1 MRPEALRKSFRKR
14 CGTKHA
20 PRLISGILA
29 TVIGLS
35 ASLFMGLS
43 VGHSSTAATTSNRSP
58 SSASGE
64 SAAVVLGRTRDLLRK
79 GQTEAALK
87 KLDSESA
94 PLLKQAPTEPAVRLA
109 RAKILEALGRNA
121 EAIQEYTKA
130 IEKKSAFDT
139 QLRFAAGRLYAKLD
153 KPDLAR
159 ESFNGVLSADRK
171 DVPNALR
178 VRTVLELAKVMAHQ
192 AEAKPKIWRDVVK
205 LLQPALKA
213 SRGHDVHPEYL
224 YLLLRAKRAQG
235 ISDCRLAKDL
245 YSKYPATNEIS
256 EWGPLLPLN
265 KVDDKKLS
273 CSATVKDIQ
282 TRLRRL
288 QLYGQ
293 IDRTLKEISELR
305 TKGVFDVW
313 TLDSFEIGAMLAQ
326 GRNDEAM
333 KLLMQHSEM
342 HRGRPQFWNV
352 FGRITSRLGDFTASS
367 GAYMKA
373 YELAPRGRAASDALF
388 NSAFASY
395 QMQDYD
401 GAEKTFS
408 MLSSKYGS
416 AKVARDARWHLAWMS
431 YLRGDYETAL
441 SRWQSLLKERTK
453 RRATRGDSTSPD
465 RIQYWSAMAMLR
477 LGKEAEAVA
486 VLRGLLQ
493 DPSIDYYAVLA
504 WYRLKSIPSVKLTDA
519 ESRIGFRQNVS
530 EQILK
535 ETIVQDTIDAST
547 DATKEA
553 IVDPAAQVADA
564 ADATANTS
572 ADDDGGSD
580 DDAADG
586 ATDSSADSATDE
598 NGDGGTDTA
607 IEAPTSAAVRDP
619 ALQRRLDRVRLLYA
633 IGMNEETRWE
643 LQNLDS
649 QVRHPQDRRVMM
661 TELHRM
667 GRWDRS
673 STLGELAFGGQR
685 LRGGIDGA
693 RDLWEFAYPRAW
705 PDYVVPSAKAASIEE
720 ELVWSI
726 MRAESQYRAE
736 AKSPVG
742 ATGLMQIMPFT
753 GEKVASQLLGTKDRF
768 QAADLQDPELNVRFG
783 ARYLQRL
790 NEKFSGSLPLI
801 AAGYNA
807 GPHRVQNWLR
817 GFGAL
822 RMDEFIEH
830 IPFVET
836 RNYVKKV
843 SRNYQIYRL
852 LYRDDR
858 GSLSWL
864 VKPVGVAPDTGPN
877 ALEVW

>member
-1 MRPEALRKSFRKR
+1 MLGRIYLVKVLAICFL
-14 CGTKHA
+14 
-20 PRLISGILA
+20 LIVA
-29 TVIGLS
+29 
-35 ASLFMGLS
+35 
-43 VGHSSTAATTSNRSP
+43 SP
-58 SSASGE
+58 SSGGARADAGTSIQRSPTSVQGE
-64 SAAVVLGRTRDLLRK
+64 SAAVVLTRVRELLRS
-79 GQTEAALK
+79 GQPEAALK
-87 KLDSESA
+87 RLDGDWGQQ
-94 PLLKQAPTEPAVRLA
+94 LKQAQAEPAGRLA
-109 RAKILEALGRNA
+109 KARILESLNRQNDAVVEYEKALEKRN
-121 EAIQEYTKA
+121 
-130 IEKKSAFDT
+130 SFDT

-159 ESFNGVLSADRK
+159 ESFDGVLTADRK
-171 DVPNALR
+171 DVPGAIR
-178 VRTVLELAKVMAHQ
+178 VRTILELGKVMAKQ
-192 AEAKPKIWRDVVK
+192 AESKPKIWRDVVR

-213 SRGHDVHPEYL
+213 SRGHEVHAEYL

-235 ISDCRLAKDL
+235 SSDCRLARDI
-245 YSKYPATNEIS
+245 YSKYPAAPEIAS
-256 EWGPLLPLN
+256 WGPLMPLN

-282 TRLRRL
+282 ARLRRL
-288 QLYGQ
+288 QLLGQ
-293 IDRTLKEISELR
+293 IDRALKEIRELR
-305 TKGVFDVW
+305 TKAVFDVW

-342 HRGRPQFWNV
+342 HRGRPQFWNL

-367 GAYMKA
+367 GAYFKA
-373 YELAPRGRAASDALF
+373 YQLAPRGRAASDALF

-408 MLSSKYGS
+408 MLSTKYGS
-416 AKVARDARWHLAWMS
+416 AKIARDARWHLAWMS

-441 SRWQSLLKERTK
+441 GRWQSLLKERTR

-477 LGKEAEAVA
+477 LGRESEAVT
-486 VLRGLLQ
+486 VLRALLK
-493 DPSIDYYAVLA
+493 DPSLDYYAVLA

-519 ESRIGFRQNVS
+519 EIRIGFRQNIS

-535 ETIVQDTIDAST
+535 ETIVAETLAST
-547 DATKEA
+547 EQTVKAAEVEA
-553 IVDPAAQVADA
+553 SEAGDEAGE
-564 ADATANTS
+564 NSSEESS
-572 ADDDGGSD
+572 ADTATSD
-580 DDAADG
+580 EG
-586 ATDSSADSATDE
+586 ATDVAGVSSGA
-598 NGDGGTDTA
+598 
-607 IEAPTSAAVRDP
+607 APEVVEPVVELSAVRDP

-673 STLGELAFGGQR
+673 STLGELAFSGPR
-685 LRGGIDGA
+685 LRGGLDGA
-693 RDLWEFAYPRAW
+693 RDLWEFAYPKAW
-705 PDYVVPSAKAASIEE
+705 VDYVVPSAKSAGVEE

-736 AKSPVG
+736 ARSPVG

-753 GEKVASQLLGTKDRF
+753 GERVSSQLLGKDRF
-768 QAADLQDPELNVRFG
+768 RAADLQDPEINVRFG
-783 ARYLQRL
+783 ARELQRL
-790 NEKFSGSLPLI
+790 VEKFSGSLPLV

-858 GSLSWL
+858 GSLGWL
-864 VKPVGVAPDTGPN
+864 VKPVGVTPDTGPN

>member
-1 MRPEALRKSFRKR
+1 MKVLTICFFLIFASHTLNVARSEAASAGAR
-14 CGTKHA
+14 A
-20 PRLISGILA
+20 PA
-29 TVIGLS
+29 S
-35 ASLFMGLS
+35 AQ
-43 VGHSSTAATTSNRSP
+43 
-58 SSASGE
+58 GE
-64 SAAVVLGRTRDLLRK
+64 SAAVILSRARELQRK
-79 GQTEAALK
+79 GQAEEALK
-87 KLDSESA
+87 KLNGDWGQQ
-94 PLLKQAPTEPAVRLA
+94 LKQAQAEPAGRLA
-109 RAKILEALGRNA
+109 KARLLESLDRHSDAVAEYSKAL
-121 EAIQEYTKA
+121 
-130 IEKKSAFDT
+130 EKRSPFET
-139 QLRFAAGRLYAKLD
+139 QLHFAAGRLYAKLD
-153 KPDLAR
+153 KQDLAR

-171 DVPNALR
+171 DVPSAIR
-178 VRTVLELAKVMAHQ
+178 VRTILELGKVMAKQ
-192 AEAKPKIWRDVVK
+192 AAAKPKIWRDVVK

-213 SRGHDVHPEYL
+213 SRGHDVHAEYL

-235 ISDCRLAKDL
+235 TSDCRLAREL
-245 YSKYPATNEIS
+245 YSKYPATPEVGS
-256 EWGPLLPLN
+256 WGPLMPLN
-265 KVDDKKLS
+265 KVDDRRLA

-282 TRLRRL
+282 ARLRRL
-288 QLYGQ
+288 QLLGQ
-293 IDRTLKEISELR
+293 IDRALKEIKELR
-305 TKGVFDVW
+305 TKAVFDVW

-333 KLLMQHSEM
+333 KLLIQHSEM
-342 HRGRPQFWNV
+342 HRGRPLFWNL
-352 FGRITSRLGDFTASS
+352 FGRITTRLGDFTASS
-367 GAYMKA
+367 GAYFKA

-408 MLSSKYGS
+408 MLSTKYGS
-416 AKVARDARWHLAWMS
+416 AKIARDARWHLAWMS

-441 SRWQSLLKERTK
+441 GRWQSLLRERTR

-477 LGKEAEAVA
+477 LGKESEAVN
-486 VLRGLLQ
+486 VLKGLLK

-504 WYRLKSIPSVKLTDA
+504 WYRLKSIPSVRLTDSEA
-519 ESRIGFRQNVS
+519 RIGFRQSVS

-535 ETIVQDTIDAST
+535 ETMVAETLAST
-547 DATKEA
+547 EQAIKVAEVEVSEEA
-553 IVDPAAQVADA
+553 ADA
-564 ADATANTS
+564 AAEEASEDRSVSEEGAADIAAAEVAEG
-572 ADDDGGSD
+572 ADDTAGDAS
-580 DDAADG
+580 DAAPE
-586 ATDSSADSATDE
+586 AVASLAE
-598 NGDGGTDTA
+598 LGG
-607 IEAPTSAAVRDP
+607 VRDP

-643 LQNLDS
+643 LQNLAL
-649 QVRHPQDRRVMM
+649 QVRHPQDRRIMM

-673 STLGELAFGGQR
+673 STMGELAFSGPR
-685 LRGGIDGA
+685 LRGGLDGA
-693 RDLWEFAYPRAW
+693 RDLWEFAYPKAW
-705 PDYVVPSAKAASIEE
+705 LQYVAPAAKSAGVEE

-736 AKSPVG
+736 ARSPVG

-753 GEKVASQLLGTKDRF
+753 GEKVASQLLGKDRF
-768 QAADLQDPELNVRFG
+768 QAADLQDPEINVRFG

-790 NEKFSGSLPLI
+790 VEKFSGSLPLV

-852 LYRDDR
+852 LYREDR
-858 GSLSWL
+858 GSLGWL
-864 VKPVGVAPDTGPN
+864 VKPVGVTPDTGPN

>member
-1 MRPEALRKSFRKR
+1 MQRGLAKFAFICFVAAVTANSKSYAQR
-14 CGTKHA
+14 A
-20 PRLISGILA
+20 P
-29 TVIGLS
+29 
-35 ASLFMGLS
+35 
-43 VGHSSTAATTSNRSP
+43 SSTQ
-58 SSASGE
+58 GE
-64 SAAVVLGRTRDLLRK
+64 SAAVILGRARDLIRK
-79 GQTEAALK
+79 GQSEAALK
-87 KLDSESA
+87 RLEGDWGQQ
-94 PLLKQAPTEPAVRLA
+94 LKQAQAEPAARLA
-109 RAKILEALGRNA
+109 KARILESLNRHSDAINEYSKAL
-121 EAIQEYTKA
+121 
-130 IEKKSAFDT
+130 EKRSAFET
-139 QLRFAAGRLYAKLD
+139 QLRFAAGRLHAKLD
-153 KPDLAR
+153 KPELAR
-159 ESFNGVLSADRK
+159 ESFNGVLSADKK
-171 DVPNALR
+171 DLPSAIR
-178 VRTVLELAKVMAHQ
+178 VRTILELGKVMAKQ
-192 AEAKPKIWRDVVK
+192 AESKPKIWRDVVK

-213 SRGHDVHPEYL
+213 SRGHDVHSDYL

-235 ISDCRLAKDL
+235 TSDCRLARDL
-245 YSKYPATNEIS
+245 YAKYPAAS
-256 EWGPLLPLN
+256 ELVAWGPLMPLN
-265 KVDDKKLS
+265 KVDEKKLS

-282 TRLRRL
+282 ARLRRL
-288 QLYGQ
+288 QLLGQ
-293 IDRTLKEISELR
+293 IDRALKEIRELR
-305 TKGVFDVW
+305 SKAVFDVW

-326 GRNDEAM
+326 GQNDEAM
-333 KLLMQHSEM
+333 RLLMQHSEM
-342 HRGRPQFWNV
+342 HRGRPQFWNL
-352 FGRITSRLGDFTASS
+352 FGRITSRTGDFTASS
-367 GAYMKA
+367 GAYFKA

-408 MLSSKYGS
+408 MLSTKYGS
-416 AKVARDARWHLAWMS
+416 AKIARDARWHLAWMS

-441 SRWQSLLKERTK
+441 TRWQSLLKERTR

-477 LGKEAEAVA
+477 LGKESDAVN
-486 VLRGLLQ
+486 VLRSLLK

-504 WYRLKSIPSVKLTDA
+504 WYRLKSIPSVKLTEA
-519 ESRIGFRQNVS
+519 EARIGFRQNVS
-530 EQILK
+530 EQIIK
-535 ETIVQDTIDAST
+535 ETIVAESMAPPADT
-547 DATKEA
+547 
-553 IVDPAAQVADA
+553 
-564 ADATANTS
+564 
-572 ADDDGGSD
+572 DDEDSNGESGD
-580 DDAADG
+580 DDAADTT
-586 ATDSSADSATDE
+586 AENAADSAE
-598 NGDGGTDTA
+598 GDAAAASPDA
-607 IEAPTSAAVRDP
+607 NAEAVLVEPVVELGAVRDP

-673 STLGELAFGGQR
+673 STLGELAFSGPR

-693 RDLWEFAYPRAW
+693 RDLWEFAYPKAW
-705 PDYVVPSAKAASIEE
+705 GDYVVPSAKSAGVEE

-736 AKSPVG
+736 ARSPVG

-753 GEKVASQLLGTKDRF
+753 GEKVSSQLFGKDRF
-768 QAADLQDPELNVRFG
+768 QAADLQDPEINVRFG

-790 NEKFSGSLPLI
+790 VEKFGGSLPLV

-864 VKPVGVAPDTGPN
+864 VKPVGVTPDSGPN

>member
-1 MRPEALRKSFRKR
+1 MHRVLGKIL
-14 CGTKHA
+14 
-20 PRLISGILA
+20 LICFIV
-29 TVIGLS
+29 TVVVVS
-35 ASLFMGLS
+35 R
-43 VGHSSTAATTSNRSP
+43 SSSYGQRSP
-58 SSASGE
+58 NSTQGE
-64 SAAVVLGRTRDLLRK
+64 SAAVILSRVRELTHK
-79 GQTEAALK
+79 GQAELALK
-87 KLDSESA
+87 RLDGDWGQQ
-94 PLLKQAPTEPAVRLA
+94 LKQAQAEPAARLA
-109 RAKILEALGRNA
+109 KARILESLNRHSDALVEYSKALEKRNP
-121 EAIQEYTKA
+121 
-130 IEKKSAFDT
+130 FDT
-139 QLRFAAGRLYAKLD
+139 QLRYAAGRLYAKLN

-159 ESFNGVLSADRK
+159 ESFNGVLSDDRK
-171 DVPNALR
+171 DVPSAIR
-178 VRTVLELAKVMAHQ
+178 VRTILELGKVMAKQ
-192 AEAKPKIWRDVVK
+192 AESKQKIWRDVVK

-213 SRGHDVHPEYL
+213 SRGHDVHSEYL

-235 ISDCRLAKDL
+235 TSDCRLARDL
-245 YSKYPATNEIS
+245 YAKYPAAKEIAT
-256 EWGPLLPLN
+256 WGPLMPLN
-265 KVDDKKLS
+265 KVDDKKLA

-288 QLYGQ
+288 QLLGE
-293 IDRTLKEISELR
+293 IDRALKEIRELR
-305 TKGVFDVW
+305 SKAVFDLW

-326 GRNDEAM
+326 GQNDEAM

-342 HRGRPQFWNV
+342 HRGRPQFWNL

-367 GAYMKA
+367 GAYFKA

-408 MLSSKYGS
+408 MLSAKYGS
-416 AKVARDARWHLAWMS
+416 SKIARDARWHLAWMS

-441 SRWQSLLKERTK
+441 SRWQSLLRERTR

-477 LGKEAEAVA
+477 LGRESEAVT
-486 VLRGLLQ
+486 VLRSLLK
-493 DPSIDYYAVLA
+493 DPSVDYYAVLA
-504 WYRLKSIPSVKLTDA
+504 WYRLKSIPSVKLTEA
-519 ESRIGFRQNVS
+519 ETRIGFRQNVS
-530 EQILK
+530 EQVLK
-535 ETIVQDTIDAST
+535 ETIVAETLAST
-547 DATKEA
+547 EQSEK
-553 IVDPAAQVADA
+553 VAE
-564 ADATANTS
+564 
-572 ADDDGGSD
+572 
-580 DDAADG
+580 ADG
-586 ATDSSADSATDE
+586 ATSAADDEASDSAE
-598 NGDGGTDTA
+598 EAGDGDASSPDGIPETVFVEPVA
-607 IEAPTSAAVRDP
+607 ELGVVRDP
-619 ALQRRLDRVRLLYA
+619 ALQRRLDRVRLLYS

-643 LQNLDS
+643 LQNLES

-673 STLGELAFGGQR
+673 SALGELAFSGPR

-693 RDLWEFAYPRAW
+693 RDLWEFAFPKAW
-705 PDYVVPSAKAASIEE
+705 IDYVVPSAKSAGVEE

-726 MRAESQYRAE
+726 MRAESQYRAD
-736 AKSPVG
+736 ARSPVG
-742 ATGLMQIMPFT
+742 AMGLMQIMPFT
-753 GEKVASQLLGTKDRF
+753 GERVSSQLLGKNRF
-768 QAADLQDPELNVRFG
+768 QPADLQDPEVNVRFG

-790 NEKFSGSLPLI
+790 VEKFGGSLPLV

-858 GSLSWL
+858 GSLGWL
-864 VKPVGVAPDTGPN
+864 VKPVGVTPDSGPN

>member
-1 MRPEALRKSFRKR
+1 MQRGLAKFASICFIVVV
-14 CGTKHA
+14 TASSDSHA
-20 PRLISGILA
+20 QRAPG
-29 TVIGLS
+29 
-35 ASLFMGLS
+35 
-43 VGHSSTAATTSNRSP
+43 STQ
-58 SSASGE
+58 GE
-64 SAAVVLGRTRDLLRK
+64 SAAVILGRARELVRK
-79 GQTEAALK
+79 GQSEAALK
-87 KLDSESA
+87 RLEGDWGQQ
-94 PLLKQAPTEPAVRLA
+94 LKQAQAEPAARLA
-109 RAKILEALGRNA
+109 KARILESLNRQNDAMTEYSKAL
-121 EAIQEYTKA
+121 
-130 IEKKSAFDT
+130 EKRSPFET

-153 KPDLAR
+153 KPELAR
-159 ESFNGVLSADRK
+159 ESFYGVLNADRK
-171 DVPNALR
+171 DVPSAVR
-178 VRTVLELAKVMAHQ
+178 VRTILELGKVMAKQ

-213 SRGHDVHPEYL
+213 SRGHEVHAEYL

-235 ISDCRLAKDL
+235 TSDCRLARDL
-245 YSKYPATNEIS
+245 YAKYPAASEIAA
-256 EWGPLLPLN
+256 WGPLMPLN

-288 QLYGQ
+288 QLLGQ
-293 IDRTLKEISELR
+293 IDRALKEIRELR
-305 TKGVFDVW
+305 SKAVFDVW

-326 GRNDEAM
+326 GQNDEAM

-342 HRGRPQFWNV
+342 HRGRPQFWNL
-352 FGRITSRLGDFTASS
+352 FGRITSRTGDFTASS
-367 GAYMKA
+367 GAYYKA

-408 MLSSKYGS
+408 MLSTKYGS
-416 AKVARDARWHLAWMS
+416 AKIARDARWHLAWMS

-441 SRWQSLLKERTK
+441 NRWQSLLKERTR

-477 LGKEAEAVA
+477 LGKETEAVT
-486 VLRGLLQ
+486 VLRSLLK

-519 ESRIGFRQNVS
+519 EARIGFRQNVS
-530 EQILK
+530 EQIIK
-535 ETIVQDTIDAST
+535 ETIVAETLASEG
-547 DATKEA
+547 D
-553 IVDPAAQVADA
+553 VADTSESSDDENTDPTA
-564 ADATANTS
+564 ESAEESSEADATA
-572 ADDDGGSD
+572 
-580 DDAADG
+580 AAPE
-586 ATDSSADSATDE
+586 AAPEAVLVE
-598 NGDGGTDTA
+598 PV
-607 IEAPTSAAVRDP
+607 IELGAVRDP

-673 STLGELAFGGQR
+673 STLGELAFSGPR
-685 LRGGIDGA
+685 LRGGLDGA
-693 RDLWEFAYPRAW
+693 RDLWEFAYPKAW
-705 PDYVVPSAKAASIEE
+705 VDYVVPSAKSAGVEE

-736 AKSPVG
+736 ARSPVG

-753 GEKVASQLLGTKDRF
+753 GEKVSSQLLGKDRF
-768 QAADLQDPELNVRFG
+768 QPTDLQDPEVNVRFG

-790 NEKFSGSLPLI
+790 VEKFGGSLPLV

-858 GSLSWL
+858 GSLGWL
-864 VKPVGVAPDTGPN
+864 VKPVGVTPDSGPN

>member
-1 MRPEALRKSFRKR
+1 MQRNSGFVTICL
-14 CGTKHA
+14 
-20 PRLISGILA
+20 LGILCA
-29 TVIGLS
+29 
-35 ASLFMGLS
+35 
-43 VGHSSTAATTSNRSP
+43 HSSSAARSDAALGPGSPAQSSADRAP
-58 SSASGE
+58 SSVAGE
-64 SAAVVLGRTRDLLRK
+64 SAAVILSRARDLLRK
-79 GQTEAALK
+79 GQAETALK
-87 KLDSESA
+87 RLDGDWGQ
-94 PLLKQAPTEPAVRLA
+94 LLKQAQAEPAGRLA
-109 RAKILEALGRNA
+109 KARILETLNRTGDAV
-121 EAIQEYTKA
+121 QEYTKA
-130 IEKKSAFDT
+130 LEKRNSFDT

-153 KPDLAR
+153 KPELAR
-159 ESFNGVLSADRK
+159 ESFNGVLGSDRK
-171 DVPNALR
+171 DLPSALR
-178 VRTVLELAKVMAHQ
+178 VRATLELGKVMAKQ
-192 AEAKPKIWRDVVK
+192 AAEKPKIWRDVVR
-205 LLQPALKA
+205 LLQPAMRPA
-213 SRGHDVHPEYL
+213 RGHDVYAEYL

-235 ISDCRLAKDL
+235 TSDCRLARDL
-245 YSKYPATNEIS
+245 YSKHPAAIEIAA
-256 EWGPLLPLN
+256 WGPLLPLN
-265 KVDDKKLS
+265 KVDDKKLT

-288 QLYGQ
+288 QLSGQ
-293 IDRTLKEISELR
+293 VDRAIAEIRELR

-342 HRGRPQFWNV
+342 HRGRPQFWNL
-352 FGRITSRLGDFTASS
+352 FGRITSRLGDFTAAS
-367 GAYMKA
+367 GAYLKA

-408 MLSSKYGS
+408 MLSTKYGS
-416 AKVARDARWHLAWMS
+416 SKIARDARWHLAWMS
-431 YLRGDYETAL
+431 YLRGDYETSL
-441 SRWQSLLKERTK
+441 GRWQALLKERTK

-465 RIQYWSAMAMLR
+465 RIQYWSAMSMLR
-477 LGKEAEAVA
+477 LGREADAVA
-486 VLRGLLQ
+486 VLRGLLK
-493 DPSIDYYAVLA
+493 DPSIDYYGVLA
-504 WYRLKSIPSVKLTDA
+504 WYRLKSLPSVKLTDA
-519 ESRIGFRQNVS
+519 ESRLGFRQIVS
-530 EQILK
+530 EQVLK
-535 ETIVQDTIDAST
+535 DTMVAESLASADQAVKASEAEGVAAAADVDAAGEST
-547 DATKEA
+547 TADSA
-553 IVDPAAQVADA
+553 PGADA
-564 ADATANTS
+564 ADSEKEDVAKEDEAK
-572 ADDDGGSD
+572 D
-580 DDAADG
+580 DDAEVAEGD
-586 ATDSSADSATDE
+586 ASA
-598 NGDGGTDTA
+598 
-607 IEAPTSAAVRDP
+607 EAVLVEPAVELGAVRDP

-673 STLGELAFGGQR
+673 SSLGELAFSGPR

-705 PDYVVPSAKAASIEE
+705 ADFVTPSAKSAGVEE

-736 AKSPVG
+736 ARSPVG

-753 GEKVASQLLGTKDRF
+753 GEKVASQLLGKDRF
-768 QAADLQDPELNVRFG
+768 QAADLQDPEVNVRFG

-790 NEKFSGSLPLI
+790 AEKFAGSLPLV
-801 AAGYNA
+801 AASYNA

-858 GSLSWL
+858 GSLNWL
-864 VKPVGVAPDTGPN
+864 VKPVGVSPDSGPN

>member
-1 MRPEALRKSFRKR
+1 MLARTLGRIDLVKVFAICFF
-14 CGTKHA
+14 T
-20 PRLISGILA
+20 ILA
-29 TVIGLS
+29 FS
-35 ASLFMGLS
+35 D
-43 VGHSSTAATTSNRSP
+43 TTSANQRAP
-58 SSASGE
+58 TSAQGE
-64 SAAVVLGRTRDLLRK
+64 SAAVILSRVRELQRK
-79 GQTEAALK
+79 GQAEAALK
-87 KLDSESA
+87 RLDGDWGQQ
-94 PLLKQAPTEPAVRLA
+94 LKQAQAEPAGRLA
-109 RAKILEALGRNA
+109 KARILESLNRQSDAVAEYSKAL
-121 EAIQEYTKA
+121 
-130 IEKKSAFDT
+130 EKKNSFET

-159 ESFNGVLSADRK
+159 EAFNGVLSADRK
-171 DVPNALR
+171 DVPSAIR
-178 VRTVLELAKVMAHQ
+178 VRTILELGKVMSKQ

-213 SRGHDVHPEYL
+213 SRGHDVHAEYL

-235 ISDCRLAKDL
+235 TSDCRLARDL
-245 YSKYPATNEIS
+245 YSKYPAAPEVAS
-256 EWGPLLPLN
+256 WGPLMPLN

-273 CSATVKDIQ
+273 CSATIKDIQ

-288 QLYGQ
+288 QLLGQ
-293 IDRTLKEISELR
+293 IDRALKEIKELR
-305 TKGVFDVW
+305 TKAVFDVW

-342 HRGRPQFWNV
+342 HRGRPQFWNL

-367 GAYMKA
+367 GAYFKA

-408 MLSSKYGS
+408 MLSTKYGS
-416 AKVARDARWHLAWMS
+416 AKIARDARWHLAWMS

-441 SRWQSLLKERTK
+441 GRWQSLLKERTR

-477 LGKEAEAVA
+477 LGKESEAVT
-486 VLRGLLQ
+486 VLRSLLK

-519 ESRIGFRQNVS
+519 EARIGFRQNVS

-535 ETIVQDTIDAST
+535 ETIVAETLAST
-547 DATKEA
+547 EQAVKVAEA
-553 IVDPAAQVADA
+553 EGAEPADEPSSE
-564 ADATANTS
+564 TS
-572 ADDDGGSD
+572 DEAGSEEPSD
-580 DDAADG
+580 DVAAG
-586 ATDSSADSATDE
+586 ATDAAPEINSEATP
-598 NGDGGTDTA
+598 
-607 IEAPTSAAVRDP
+607 EAVLVEPVVELGAVRDP

-673 STLGELAFGGQR
+673 STLGELAFSGPR

-693 RDLWEFAYPRAW
+693 RDLWEFAYPKAW
-705 PDYVVPSAKAASIEE
+705 VDYVVPSAKSAGVEE

-736 AKSPVG
+736 ARSPVG

-753 GEKVASQLLGTKDRF
+753 GEKVSSQLMGKDRF
-768 QAADLQDPELNVRFG
+768 QAADLQDPEINVRFG

-790 NEKFSGSLPLI
+790 VEKFSGSLPLV

-858 GSLSWL
+858 GSLGWL
-864 VKPVGVAPDTGPN
+864 VKPVGVTPDSGPN

>member
-1 MRPEALRKSFRKR
+1 MQRGL
-14 CGTKHA
+14 TKIA
-20 PRLISGILA
+20 FICFLS
-29 TVIGLS
+29 TVTLNSYSYGQR
-35 ASLFMGLS
+35 
-43 VGHSSTAATTSNRSP
+43 TP
-58 SSASGE
+58 SSAQGE
-64 SAAVVLGRTRDLLRK
+64 SAAVVLGRVRDLVRK
-79 GQTEAALK
+79 GQLESALK
-87 KLDSESA
+87 RLEGDWGQQ
-94 PLLKQAPTEPAVRLA
+94 LKQAQAEPAARLA
-109 RAKILEALGRNA
+109 KARILESLNRHSDAITEYSKAL
-121 EAIQEYTKA
+121 
-130 IEKKSAFDT
+130 EKRSVFDT

-153 KPDLAR
+153 KPELAR
-159 ESFNGVLSADRK
+159 ESFNGVLNADRK
-171 DVPNALR
+171 DVPSAIR
-178 VRTVLELAKVMAHQ
+178 VRTILELGKVMAKQ
-192 AEAKPKIWRDVVK
+192 AETKPKIWRDVVK

-213 SRGHDVHPEYL
+213 SRGHDVHADYL

-235 ISDCRLAKDL
+235 TSDCRLAREL
-245 YSKYPATNEIS
+245 YSKYPAASEIA
-256 EWGPLLPLN
+256 EWGPLMPLN
-265 KVDDKKLS
+265 KVGDKKLS

-288 QLYGQ
+288 QLLGQ
-293 IDRTLKEISELR
+293 IDRALKEIRELR
-305 TKGVFDVW
+305 SKAVFDVW

-326 GRNDEAM
+326 GQNDEAM

-342 HRGRPQFWNV
+342 HRGRPQFWNL
-352 FGRITSRLGDFTASS
+352 FGRITSRTGDFTASS
-367 GAYMKA
+367 GAYFKA

-408 MLSSKYGS
+408 MLSTKYGS
-416 AKVARDARWHLAWMS
+416 AKIARDARWHLAWMS

-441 SRWQSLLKERTK
+441 NRWQSLLKERTR

-477 LGKEAEAVA
+477 LGKESEAVT
-486 VLRGLLQ
+486 VLRGLLK

-504 WYRLKSIPSVKLTDA
+504 WYRLKSVPSVKLTEA
-519 ESRIGFRQNVS
+519 EARIGFRQNVS
-530 EQILK
+530 EQIIK
-535 ETIVQDTIDAST
+535 ETIVAETMAPPEQAENMASPADGDDAGSNGDVGDDDDSSGSAAENAIDST
-547 DATKEA
+547 VDGAPS
-553 IVDPAAQVADA
+553 DPA
-564 ADATANTS
+564 T
-572 ADDDGGSD
+572 
-580 DDAADG
+580 
-586 ATDSSADSATDE
+586 
-598 NGDGGTDTA
+598 
-607 IEAPTSAAVRDP
+607 EAVLVEPGPELGAVRDP

-673 STLGELAFGGQR
+673 STLGELAFSGPR
-685 LRGGIDGA
+685 LRGGLDGA
-693 RDLWEFAYPRAW
+693 RDLWEFAYPKAW
-705 PDYVVPSAKAASIEE
+705 VDYVVPSAKSAGVDE

-736 AKSPVG
+736 ARSPVG

-753 GEKVASQLLGTKDRF
+753 GEKVSSQLLGKDHF
-768 QAADLQDPELNVRFG
+768 QPTDLQDPEINVRFG

-790 NEKFSGSLPLI
+790 IEKFGGSLPLV

-864 VKPVGVAPDTGPN
+864 VKPVGVTPDSGPN